1 VIVPQIHQKDFPVM
15 GSLTRDYLAC
25 AASLA
30 TVERKFSAAAEIGL
44 TGRSAMAIQT
54 IEQAISSHMWQ
65 RNGVKLGG
73 KFTDCQA
80 VIEAAEK
87 NPKFNAKKK

>member
-1 VIVPQIHQKDFPVM
+1 M
-15 GSLTRDYLAC
+15 GSLALDYLAC
-25 AASLA
+25 AASSA
-30 TVERKFSAAAEIGL
+30 TVERTFSSAAEICS

-54 IEQAISSHMWQ
+54 IEKAISSHMWR

-87 NPKFNAKKK
+87 NPNFSGKKK